1 MSDYE
6 YEEQNLDDFLIKS
19 SQILTSEGNN
29 EEKEIIIETL
39 KQHLSE
45 IFNNQ
50 SELQNF
56 YKTLNIVIFKD
67 NSNKII
73 NKQCFK
79 IFPIVFSFN
88 PNSCFYYIDFFLF
101 SINQSIKEE
110 NRKDFAFLCSIF
122 SEIINLLFSEEM
134 VNKNLLSKLYSLE
147 ENKKY
152 KLYEKIFNFL
162 KEKIKSTNKI
172 TQSFGCLLLTE
183 LIEKCPII
191 KEQKYLEE
199 IFKLLSK
206 YLEDLKFQC
215 KLDILNCLISLIFI
229 TEQKFKPYANLCL
242 FRVLDYLTDDQWIMR
257 KLSINIVYTLVFFC
271 REEIFPV
278 KENIIEFLNILKGD
292 PVEEIREVCLQTL
305 KLLENEDHD
314 TNYFKSNGKTISN
327 NTKNYEKQIIEKIE
341 KNINEGI
348 YENKEIN
355 IKEQSFNNDV
365 EKEKIN
371 KLINKKNHLN
381 STDKNNKKKINRI
394 NNKKENNNKNQSDKN
409 ISINKNQ
416 NFHHVINFNVNN
428 KSKRS
433 RTPKRNKIKQED
445 KNEILIRTQIL
456 RDRNQG
462 EKSKLLNNLGNA
474 DTKNN
479 SGNKKEESSQESKPK
494 KQIIIQNQIKKE
506 NYNND
511 NKNIKQKLFDNVNI
525 DKSNNNINS
534 IEDNINEQKIK
545 EEEKYQNNLSDIFKQ
560 LEKIQNGQNLFL
572 NMINDLQTKLNYNYD
587 SLNER
592 ISILEK
598 NYSNVNNINNN
609 IIKATYKNNCYRSN
623 NKRKGKSPNY
633 DELKNKFR
641 LGKYNETLRDAIHN
655 EKNLIKILPLI
666 DRNNICKI
674 NNEIMEDII
683 NVVNKKII
691 LINLENGRTI
701 LSGILSFYMCVI
713 KSKIPLKLI
722 SKLNIKDSLV
732 VLKNKNNDRLLQID
746 INNIDAIVKSLKV

>member
-1 MSDYE
+1 MNDYE
-6 YEEQNLDDFLIKS
+6 YEEQNLDDFLIKA
-19 SQILTSEGNN
+19 SQILISDGNN
-29 EEKEIIIETL
+29 EEKDIIIESL
-39 KQHLSE
+39 KQHLSS

-56 YKTLNIVIFKD
+56 YKTLNMVIFKD

-110 NRKDFAFLCSIF
+110 NRKDFAFLCVIF
-122 SEIINLLFSEEM
+122 SEIITILFSEENA
-134 VNKNLLSKLYSLE
+134 NKNLLSKSYSLE

-162 KEKIKSTNKI
+162 REKIKSTHKI

-199 IFKLLSK
+199 IFKLLST
-206 YLEDLKFQC
+206 YLEDKKFQC

-271 REEIFPV
+271 KDEIFPV
-278 KENIIEFLNILKGD
+278 KENIIEFLNILKED

-305 KLLENEDHD
+305 KLLENEEPDP
-314 TNYFKSNGKTISN
+314 NNFKSNGKPVSI
-327 NTKNYEKQIIEKIE
+327 NTKSYEEQIIEKIE
-341 KNINEGI
+341 KNINEEMC
-348 YENKEIN
+348 ENKEIN
-355 IKEQSFNNDV
+355 IKENKSQSLNNNVDND
-365 EKEKIN
+365 KKIN
-371 KLINKKNHLN
+371 KFINRKNHFNNTDKKNKL
-381 STDKNNKKKINRI
+381 KINRV

-409 ISINKNQ
+409 ITTNRNQ
-416 NFHHVINFNVNN
+416 NYHHVINFSVNN

-433 RTPKRNKIKQED
+433 RTPKRNKKNQETKNENLIKTQMLRD
-445 KNEILIRTQIL
+445 KNQ
-456 RDRNQG
+456 D
-462 EKSKLLNNLGNA
+462 EKSKLFNSLGNA

-479 SGNKKEESSQESKPK
+479 SANKKEEPPEEPKPK
-494 KQIIIQNQIKKE
+494 NETKKE
-506 NYNND
+506 NYNKD
-511 NKNIKQKLFDNVNI
+511 IKPQLFDNMNI
-525 DKSNNNINS
+525 KNTNNNINS
-534 IEDNINEQKIK
+534 IEDNINKQKIK
-545 EEEKYQNNLSDIFKQ
+545 EDEKYQSNLSDIFEQ

-572 NMINDLQTKLNYNYD
+572 NMINDLQTKLNNNYET
-587 SLNER
+587 LNER
-592 ISILEK
+592 ITNLEK
-598 NYSNVNNINNN
+598 NYSNDNKNNN
-609 IIKATYKNNCYRSN
+609 NSTILTTYKNNSYRSS

-641 LGKYNETLRDAIHN
+641 LGKYNEVLSDAIHN

-666 DRNNICKI
+666 DRNNISKI

-683 NVVNKKII
+683 NIINKKII
-691 LINLENGRTI
+691 LINLESGRTI
-701 LSGILSFYMCVI
+701 LSDILSFYMCII
-713 KSKIPLKLI
+713 KTKVPLKLI
-722 SKLNIKDSLV
+722 SKLNIKDSLM